1 MVMGS
6 VGNEEKEVRVMP
18 QAVQGSHIS
27 RCPRC
32 RGAMV
37 MDRFQDMLS
46 VFHAWRCLNCGNIV
60 YPEVERERE
69 ERKDRKKAG

>member
-1 MVMGS
+1 
-6 VGNEEKEVRVMP
+6 MP
-18 QAVQGSHIS
+18 QVVQSSNIT

-46 VFHAWRCLNCGNIV
+46 VFHAWRCLNCGNVV
-60 YPEVERERE
+60 YPEVERKEE
-69 ERKDRKKAG
+69 ERKPRKKAG

>member
-1 MVMGS
+1 
-6 VGNEEKEVRVMP
+6 
-18 QAVQGSHIS
+18 
-27 RCPRC
+27 
-32 RGAMV
+32 MV

-69 ERKDRKKAG
+69 ERKERKKAG